1 MGTSEKIII
10 LVSCVL
16 LATITIRYIY
26 RYCKKIAD
34 RYDAEYFRFIQKQ
47 GSLNDNMA
55 GWLNNQ
61 K

>member
-1 MGTSEKIII
+1 MKTLI
-10 LVSCVL
+10 LITVL
-16 LATITIRYIY
+16 ILAAFTIWYIY
-26 RYCKKIAD
+26 HYCKKIRD

-55 GWLNNQ
+55 GWLNNNYQ

>member
-1 MGTSEKIII
+1 MKILI
-10 LVSCVL
+10 LITVL
-16 LATITIRYIY
+16 ILAAFTIWYIY
-26 RYCKKIAD
+26 QYCKKIRD

-47 GSLNDNMA
+47 GTLNDNMA